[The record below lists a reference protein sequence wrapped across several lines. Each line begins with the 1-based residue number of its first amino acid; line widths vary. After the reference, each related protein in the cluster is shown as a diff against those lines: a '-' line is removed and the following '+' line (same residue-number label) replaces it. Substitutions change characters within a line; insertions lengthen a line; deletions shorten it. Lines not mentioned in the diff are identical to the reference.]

1 MAGYIFDLDGT
12 IYLGDKLID
21 GALETYDYLISNGH
35 KVVFVTNKPI
45 ASQEDYH
52 RKLTKF
58 GFDVTVNQI
67 VNSSYATAIFFQ
79 TAAGKLYINVKSK

>member
-12 IYLGDKLID
+12 IYLGDKIIE
-21 GALETYDYLISNGH
+21 GALETYNYLISKNH
-35 KVVFVTNKPI
+35 KVVFVTHKSI
-45 ASQEDYH
+45 ASQEDYL

-67 VNSSYATAIFFQ
+67 ELPEFLEKSTRFFQ
-79 TAAGKLYINVKSK
+79 GNKCK